1 MHRQIA
7 QNQRSSAL
15 IMIVFVVFVS
25 LIGLLFAWLNRDW
38 SLLVWFFIIAIIY
51 ATIQYFLADKIAIF
65 SSGAHR
71 ANPED
76 QPRLYSAVKKLV
88 KSAKIPTPRI
98 YIINDPAP
106 NAFATGRDP
115 NHACVA
121 ATTGLLEVMDDDEL
135 RAVIGHEL
143 SHIKNYDIR
152 VSMIAFGLVCLV
164 GFISDFGLRVLIYG
178 DARDDENRSPVGVL
192 LAVFTLILSPFVAT
206 LIQMGISRQR
216 EYLADASSANLLGK
230 PDAMIGALRKLDAH
244 ARPMRQQNIASE
256 SMYISNPLGGGS
268 LIDRL
273 FSTHPSL
280 TSRIERL
287 ENA

>member
-1 MHRQIA
+1 MRRQIA